1 MKFTCFT
8 SIEGSDFWSHSHNK
22 ASKVA
27 GKKKLDLKTT
37 HNKEVPLIA
46 NTYKCCIL
54 SQKILM
60 SCNLKPSTIIKI
72 YVRNQKTKSRM
83 GEENRF

>member
-37 HNKEVPLIA
+37 YNKEVPLI
-46 NTYKCCIL
+46 YMLYYIL
-54 SQKILM
+54 PQKILM
-60 SCNLKPSTIIKI
+60 SCNLKPYSILKFS
-72 YVRNQKTKSRM
+72 YRSFHSFFLYSLGKT
-83 GEENRF
+83 